1 MPASNSVDSFGKWR
15 WMINRAA
22 DVLREGGT
30 RGLWFKVLERTVYRR
45 VVLVERAL
53 DEPVPEVAARLPLV
67 IDLLKESEVD
77 EYVGLFPRGNPSE
90 TRRRLRAGQ
99 LCFVARYKGRLVC
112 ANWATTKAAQLP
124 YLDCAIQLAPGEV
137 YTYELFTSPD
147 FRGQNIAPVVKAQ
160 QLRHFRRAG
169 YSRSVAAI
177 VPENKASLRA
187 DEKVGYRPYGV
198 MGCVKL
204 GPWRRDFCRLYESKD
219 FRRST
224 IANDGLREMD
234 A

>member
-1 MPASNSVDSFGKWR
+1 MK
-15 WMINRAA
+15 RAA
-22 DVLREGGT
+22 DVLREGGI
-30 RGLWFKVLERTVYRR
+30 RGLWFRILGKTVYRR
-45 VVLVERAL
+45 VILVERAL
-53 DEPVPEVAARLPLV
+53 DEPIPEVTALLPVV
-67 IDLLKESEVD
+67 IDFLKETEVD
-77 EYVGLFPRGNPSE
+77 EYVGFSPRGNPSE
-90 TRRRLRAGQ
+90 TRRRLEAGQ

-112 ANWATTKAAQLP
+112 ANWATTLAARIP
-124 YLDCAIQLAPGEV
+124 YLDCTIQLAPGEV

-147 FRGQNIAPVVKAQ
+147 FRGQNIAPAVKAQ

-177 VPENKASLRA
+177 VPENKASLRV

-198 MGCVKL
+198 MGCVRL
-204 GPWRRDFCRLYESKD
+204 GPWRRDFCRLYEGKD

-224 IANDGLREMD
+224 IANDELREAD